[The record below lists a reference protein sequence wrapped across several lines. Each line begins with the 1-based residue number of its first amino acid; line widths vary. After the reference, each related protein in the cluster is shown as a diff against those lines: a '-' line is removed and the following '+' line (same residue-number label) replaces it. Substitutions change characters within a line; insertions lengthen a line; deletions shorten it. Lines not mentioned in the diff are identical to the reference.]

1 MTVETATTDID
12 TATAATPGAGAPR
25 SLVDVFTASATAAPD
40 RLAVS
45 DETGRADYRTLD
57 GWSRRIAHAL
67 HAAGVRPGDAVALR
81 MEAGRAV
88 VASLLGILRAGAAYV
103 PLDLR
108 NPAERNAFI
117 VADSGVRHLV
127 GERDP
132 DWGADLTCITAATVD
147 ALADGPAPTGPESL
161 PAPSGEDL
169 AYVIYT
175 SGTTGRPKGVPVR
188 HGSVVAL
195 LAATGDLFAFE
206 RDDRWLLF
214 HSLAFDFSVWEVW
227 GPLSTGAALVV
238 PPQWVTRAPED
249 LIGLLADE
257 RISVLNQTPT
267 AFTMLARARENA
279 DRPLPDLRYIV
290 FGGEKLAP
298 PVLRAWAGSVGLDR
312 PRLVNMYGITE
323 VTVHATFHQVT
334 QRDLDGTQSVVG
346 VPLDGFAV
354 RIAGPDGTEVT
365 EPGVPGELWL
375 SGPQVTAGYLN
386 RPELNED
393 RFPVLPAGPD
403 GVRHY
408 RSGDLVSRD
417 DEGALVYHGRA
428 DLQVKLR
435 GHRVELGD
443 IEAAVRSHESVLD
456 AVAWPRDSA
465 DGGQRLFCVV
475 LGKEGA
481 EPDVRALRRHVAAKL
496 PSYMHPARY
505 QVVHELPRT
514 VNGKTDRAALMKTW
528 SENRD

>member
-1 MTVETATTDID
+1 MD
-12 TATAATPGAGAPR
+12 TATAAPGTGAPH
-25 SLVDVFTASATAAPD
+25 SLVDVFTAVATAGPD

-45 DETGRADYRTLD
+45 DETGRSDYRALD
-57 GWSRRIAHAL
+57 AWSRRIAHTL
-67 HAAGVRPGDAVALR
+67 HTAGVRPGDRVALR
-81 MEAGRAV
+81 MDAGRAA
-88 VASLLGILRAGAAYV
+88 VAALLGILRAGAAYV

-132 DWGADLTCITAATVD
+132 DWGQELRHTGSGTVA
-147 ALADGPAPTGPESL
+147 ALAEGPDRTGPETL
-161 PAPSGEDL
+161 PQPSGEDL

-188 HGSVVAL
+188 HASVVAL
-195 LAATGDLFAFE
+195 LAAARDRFVFE
-206 RDDRWLLF
+206 QDDRWLLF
-214 HSLAFDFSVWEVW
+214 HSLAFDFSVWELW

-238 PPQWVTRAPED
+238 PPQWVTRSPED
-249 LIGLLADE
+249 LVGLLADE

-267 AFTMLARARENA
+267 AFTVLARARE
-279 DRPLPDLRYIV
+279 DGGRPLPDLRYIV

-298 PVLRAWAGSVGLDR
+298 AALRTWAASTGLDH

-323 VTVHATFHQVT
+323 VTVHATFHRVT
-334 QRDLDGTQSVVG
+334 ERDLDGTDSVIG
-346 VPLDGFAV
+346 TPLDGFAV

-386 RPELNED
+386 RPELNAD
-393 RFPVLPAGPD
+393 RFPLLPAGPG

-417 DEGALVYHGRA
+417 TDGALVYHGRA

-443 IEAAVRSHESVLD
+443 IEAAVRAHESVLD
-456 AVAWPRDSA
+456 AVAWLRESA

-475 LGKEGA
+475 LCRQGA
-481 EPDVRALRRHVAAKL
+481 EPDARALRRHVAAKL

-505 QVVHELPRT
+505 RMVHELPRT
-514 VNGKTDRAALMKTW
+514 VNGKTDRAALMATW
-528 SENRD
+528 SENHG